1 MCTAFMTVSAI
12 AIVFFGDAIAALY
25 TQDPAVRP
33 LAGALLLMAAIFQIS
48 DGLQVGSAGALRG
61 FKDARV
67 PMLLCLFSYW
77 GVGFPL
83 AYGLGV
89 AQQRGPAYVWV
100 GLIAGLTVC
109 AFLLSVRYAWL
120 SGRAVR
126 AARV

>member
-1 MCTAFMTVSAI
+1 MACSALVI
-12 AIVFFGDAIAALY
+12 LFLGPEIAALY
-25 TQDPAVRP
+25 TQDPAVRT
-33 LAGALLLMAAIFQIS
+33 LAAGLLLMAAIFQIS
-48 DGLQVGSAGALRG
+48 DGLQVGGAGALRG

-67 PMLLCLFSYW
+67 PMLLNLLAYW

-89 AQQRGPAYVWV
+89 VANLGPRSVWV

-109 AFLLSVRYAWL
+109 ALLLNVRYYWI

-126 AARV
+126 QAAPP